1 MVLKLKIAR
10 ALAAII
16 LGVSGVQ
23 GAALAACLQS
33 DGAGSWQAYAITA
46 EGGGAFWTRCRL
58 SINSVGTIATNTC
71 TRSDGVTGSMTNGH
85 INLVNATRCTFTGS
99 FNLGGALNT
108 IRHSTLSRDKI
119 SVEGV
124 GTFPGGIFSF
134 NLTKL

>member
-1 MVLKLKIAR
+1 MTLKLKIAR
-10 ALAAII
+10 TLATIF
-16 LGVSGVQ
+16 LGVCGAQ
-23 GAALAACLQS
+23 GAAYAACTQAE
-33 DGAGSWQAYAITA
+33 GAGSWQAYAITA
-46 EGGGAFWTRCRL
+46 EGGSAFWTRCRL

-85 INLVNATRCTFTGS
+85 INLVNAARCTFTGS
-99 FNLGGALNT
+99 FNLGGDLNT

-119 SVEGV
+119 TVEGV